1 MKKILFSLCLLPALA
16 LAQTVVFE
24 YGFNG
29 LTNSATPPSTATN
42 LPTGWTILNTSAPAG
57 STTWFDSTTFP
68 AQEGAGYI
76 TANFNNTTGA
86 NPISTWLITPVV
98 ELVNGDVI
106 SFWTRTAAA
115 SQWADD
121 LELRIS
127 TAGAGSTD
135 PAGVT
140 GVGSYTTLALN
151 VNPGFPDPAGY
162 PADWAEQTH
171 TVAGLTGATNCRIAF
186 RYHIPESGG
195 PAGDNSNI
203 IGVDDFKVTR
213 TLSAEAFFGANFA
226 MYPNP
231 ATSTINV
238 SSKSEP
244 ISLIEITDINGRIVS
259 TRSFSGASTVEMNVS
274 ELNAGVYFVEVTSE
288 NGKGTSKLIKK

>member
-1 MKKILFSLCLLPALA
+1 

-29 LTNSATPPSTATN
+29 LTNGTGPTQANN

-57 STTWFDSTTFP
+57 STTWFNGTNWP
-68 AQEGAGYI
+68 AQEGAGWI
-76 TANFNNTTGA
+76 AANFNSTTGT
-86 NPISTWLITPVV
+86 NPISTWLMTPVI
-98 ELVNGDVI
+98 ELQNGDVVT
-106 SFWTRTAAA
+106 FWTRTIAA
-115 SQWADD
+115 SIYGDD
-121 LELRIS
+121 LEMRIS
-127 TAGAGSTD
+127 TAGAGSTA
-135 PAGVT
+135 PTGVT
-140 GVGSYTTLALN
+140 GLGSYTTLAVQ

-162 PADWAEQTH
+162 PADWTVQTH
-171 TVAGLTGATNCRIAF
+171 TVAGLAAATNCRIAF

-195 PAGDNSNI
+195 PTGDNSNI
-203 IGVDDFKVTR
+203 IGVDNFKVTR
-213 TLSAEAFFGANFA
+213 TLSAESFFGANFA

-244 ISLIEITDINGRIVS
+244 ISLIQITDINGRIVS